1 MRAAAL
7 TPTLSLL
14 VALGASLCACAHISR
29 AQDTPTEE
37 SEMAT
42 EDQGTPAIAPKL
54 DAETALSKVLE
65 LIRSSKGINDFTP
78 DRISEVTGLRM
89 NFDGPDRFGAGERL
103 TPEWNYSFYVN
114 RAGLGGPQFMF
125 SFDPSIIGQSP
136 PATAI
141 CGMDFNAF
149 AKALE
154 QMGFKKETWYAE
166 HGRILKYTF
175 DSSHM
180 YVSVGTEGEDDAP
193 PDRLAHQCIRTV
205 TVK

>member
-1 MRAAAL
+1 MAAEDR
-7 TPTLSLL
+7 
-14 VALGASLCACAHISR
+14 GAPFA
-29 AQDTPTEE
+29 
-37 SEMAT
+37 
-42 EDQGTPAIAPKL
+42 APKP
-54 DAETALSKVLE
+54 DAKTALSKVLE
-65 LIRSSKGINDFTP
+65 LIRSSKGIDDFTP
-78 DRISEVTGLRM
+78 ERISEVTGLRM

-141 CGMDFNAF
+141 CGMDFDAF
-149 AKALE
+149 ATALE
-154 QMGFKKETWYAE
+154 QIGFKKEIWYAE

-193 PDRLAHQCIRTV
+193 ADKLAHQCIRTV